1 MLNKIFGRKK
11 KGLADPDDGKELTIE
26 DLITLERYDEALD
39 ELKQRVRLYPNDL
52 HSHLK
57 IAEVYV
63 SLKNVSKALDSYVYV
78 ADSMA
83 DDGFF
88 DKAIALLSKA
98 AKLAPGDDQLP
109 KRINRYRSMKKLEH
123 RRTYA
128 IEGLMMN
135 SSTQVASAA
144 NSALE
149 IEMMWNKIVKSHL
162 VTQLDGEQLKK
173 LFSVMILKRFKAGH
187 VLVEAGGT
195 LPLIHLIVEG
205 VIEAGASVNGK
216 YFDLRTFSTG
226 DLIGDSAL
234 LEHAAWPATYK
245 IKEDAKVFTLDRNGM
260 QTTMAG
266 HPDPRAFI
274 GVLRQQHHDR
284 DVLSALQKLQ
294 RN

>member
-1 MLNKIFGRKK
+1 MLNKLFGRKK
-11 KGLADPDDGKELTIE
+11 KGLSNPEDQKELTIE
-26 DLITLERYDEALD
+26 DLITLERYEEAL
-39 ELKQRVRLYPNDL
+39 EQLKMRVKLYPKDM

-63 SLKNVSKALDSYVYV
+63 GLKNVAKALDSFIYV
-78 ADSMA
+78 ADSTA

-98 AKLAPGDDQLP
+98 HKLAPGNDQIP
-109 KRINRYRSMKKLEH
+109 KRINRYRAMKKLEH
-123 RRTYA
+123 RRSFA
-128 IEGLMMN
+128 IEGMMMN
-135 SSTQVASAA
+135 SSTQTSSAA

-149 IEMMWNKIVKSHL
+149 LEMMWNKIAKSHL
-162 VTQLDGEQLKK
+162 VSQLDGEQLKK
-173 LFSVMILKRFKAGH
+173 LFSVMQLEKYPEGH
-187 VLVEAGGT
+187 VLVEAGGS

-205 VIEAGASVNGK
+205 VVEAGGSVGGQ

-245 IKEDAKVFTLDRNGM
+245 IIEDAKIFTLDREGM

-274 GVLRQQHHDR
+274 SVLRQQHHDR
-284 DVLSALQKLQ
+284 DVLASLQKLQ
-294 RN
+294 RR